1 MQERDVGS
9 RCLRDW
15 IDCAAR
21 HHPDKLCIVSA
32 ENGRAITYGELRAL
46 TGRIA
51 AYLRGRG
58 LGPNDRVVLLADNSI
73 EHLGCYLG
81 IMAYGATIC
90 TVHVEMNRHHLER
103 ILGAL
108 KPRLVVFEERL
119 NLEPILGAS
128 SAPRLA
134 LGTWKG
140 EKSGGFY
147 AAVAKCDASTAG
159 VHARGKD
166 DAVILFTSGTTELPK
181 GVVLSFR
188 ELLSNAEATADAFG
202 ISGADRIYDFRSYN
216 WCSAQTLSALAPL
229 ARGATLIVGRKFSRS
244 RFFDHIKEYDA
255 TIAAGNPTTIGML
268 LDADA
273 ATRSA
278 DVPTLRFVISS
289 SAPLPLEQWERFE
302 RQFGIRISQGY
313 GCSEIGWIAAHPGEE
328 RRLGTVGAPLP
339 YHRLRLVDAEGRAL
353 PCGEIGSVELG
364 GFEDNDYRY
373 LADDGTITISSRG
386 RAKTGDQGFLDAE
399 GFLHL
404 TGREKGVIIRG
415 GVNISPLEI
424 ENVLMQRPEIIEAAT
439 VGVPDRLYGEEVVSY
454 VVARPGAF
462 VDPDEILRYCA
473 SRLPTFKAPK
483 HIFLSKDLPRSER
496 GKLDRKALVER
507 WKLQSAGQPADR
519 EPNRL
524 DTLPPRDA
532 ADRISG

>member
-1 MQERDVGS
+1 MQEREVGPQ
-9 RCLRDW
+9 CLRDW
-15 IDCAAR
+15 IDRAAQR
-21 HHPDKLCIVSA
+21 HPDKLCIVSA
-32 ENGRAITYGELRAL
+32 ENGRAITHGELRSA

-58 LGPNDRVVLLADNSI
+58 LMPNDRVALLADNSI

-81 IMAYGATIC
+81 VMAYGATIC
-90 TVHVEMNRHHLER
+90 TIHVEMNRHHLER
-103 ILGAL
+103 ILAAL
-108 KPRLVVFEERL
+108 NPRLVVFEEGL
-119 NLEPILGAS
+119 NLEPILGATS
-128 SAPRLA
+128 GPRLP
-134 LGTWKG
+134 LGTWSG
-140 EKSGGFY
+140 EKSSGFY
-147 AAVAKCDASTAG
+147 AAVGKCEASNAG
-159 VHARGKD
+159 VPARGKD

-202 ISGADRIYDFRSYN
+202 ISGGDRIYDFRSFN

-273 ATRSA
+273 GTRSA
-278 DVPTLRFVISS
+278 DLPTLRFVTSS

-313 GCSEIGWIAAHPGEE
+313 GCSEIGWIAARPGEE
-328 RRLGTVGAPLP
+328 RRLGTVGMPIP
-339 YHRLRLVDAEGRAL
+339 YHRLRIVDAEGRAL
-353 PCGEIGSVELG
+353 PSGDIGSVELG

-386 RAKTGDQGFLDAE
+386 RTKTGDQGFLDAE

-404 TGREKGVIIRG
+404 TGREKEVIIRG

-462 VDPDEILRYCA
+462 VDPDEIVRYCA

-483 HIFLSKDLPRSER
+483 RIFLSKDLPRSER

-507 WKLQSAGQPADR
+507 WKLQSEGRPAVS
-519 EPNRL
+519 EPNK
-524 DTLPPRDA
+524 A
-532 ADRISG
+532 

>member
-1 MQERDVGS
+1 
-9 RCLRDW
+9 
-15 IDCAAR
+15 
-21 HHPDKLCIVSA
+21 
-32 ENGRAITYGELRAL
+32 
-46 TGRIA
+46 
-51 AYLRGRG
+51 
-58 LGPNDRVVLLADNSI
+58 
-73 EHLGCYLG
+73 
-81 IMAYGATIC
+81 
-90 TVHVEMNRHHLER
+90 
-103 ILGAL
+103 
-108 KPRLVVFEERL
+108 
-119 NLEPILGAS
+119 
-128 SAPRLA
+128 
-134 LGTWKG
+134 
-140 EKSGGFY
+140 
-147 AAVAKCDASTAG
+147 
-159 VHARGKD
+159 
-166 DAVILFTSGTTELPK
+166 
-181 GVVLSFR
+181 VVLSFR

-202 ISGADRIYDFRSYN
+202 ISGADRIYDFRSFN

-273 ATRSA
+273 GTRSA
-278 DVPTLRFVISS
+278 DLPTLRFVTSS

-313 GCSEIGWIAAHPGEE
+313 GCSEIGWIAARPGEE
-328 RRLGTVGAPLP
+328 RRLGTVGMPIP
-339 YHRLRLVDAEGRAL
+339 YHRLRIVDAEGRAL
-353 PCGEIGSVELG
+353 PSGEIGSVELG

-386 RAKTGDQGFLDAE
+386 RTKTGDQGFLDAE

-404 TGREKGVIIRG
+404 TGREKEVIIRG

-462 VDPDEILRYCA
+462 VDPDEMLHYCA
-473 SRLPTFKAPK
+473 SKLPTFKAPK
-483 HIFLSKDLPRSER
+483 RIFLSKDLPRSER

-507 WKLQSAGQPADR
+507 WKLQSEGRPADS
-519 EPNRL
+519 EPNK
-524 DTLPPRDA
+524 A
-532 ADRISG
+532 

>member
-1 MQERDVGS
+1 MQEREVG
-9 RCLRDW
+9 RLRDW
-15 IDCAAR
+15 IDRAAQ

-32 ENGRAITYGELRAL
+32 ENGRAITYGELRSL

-58 LGPNDRVVLLADNSI
+58 LGPNDRVALIADNSI

-81 IMAYGATIC
+81 VMAYGATIC

-108 KPRLVVFEERL
+108 KPRLVVFEEEL
-119 NLEPILGAS
+119 NLEPILGVT
-128 SAPRLA
+128 SAPRLP

-140 EKSGGFY
+140 EQGSGFY
-147 AAVAKCDASTAG
+147 AAVAKCDASSEG
-159 VHARGKD
+159 VHAGGKD
-166 DAVILFTSGTTELPK
+166 DAVILFTSGTTE
-181 GVVLSFR
+181 
-188 ELLSNAEATADAFG
+188 LSNAEATADAFG

-273 ATRSA
+273 PTRSA

-313 GCSEIGWIAAHPGEE
+313 GCSEIGWIAARPGEE
-328 RRLGTVGAPLP
+328 RRLGTVGTPLP
-339 YHRLRLVDAEGRAL
+339 YHRLRIVDAEGRAL

-386 RAKTGDQGFLDAE
+386 RAKTGDQGFLDTE

-404 TGREKGVIIRG
+404 TGREKEVIIRG

-424 ENVLMQRPEIIEAAT
+424 EKVLMQRPEIIEAAT

-483 HIFLSKDLPRSER
+483 HVFLSKDLPRSER

-507 WKLQSAGQPADR
+507 WKLQSAGQSADR

-524 DTLPPRDA
+524 DALPPRDA